1 LTSEAE
7 HDHIHAW
14 PPIADIGQHGLSP
27 PVLDQALGQIL
38 VGGDVAPDHLTCPG
52 QRLAARRQAELAV
65 RHAHDHLVAKPQI
78 ERLTHGDRDNDAP
91 VGCDGAYGQ

>member
-14 PPIADIGQHGLSP
+14 PPIADIGQHGLS
-27 PVLDQALGQIL
+27 L